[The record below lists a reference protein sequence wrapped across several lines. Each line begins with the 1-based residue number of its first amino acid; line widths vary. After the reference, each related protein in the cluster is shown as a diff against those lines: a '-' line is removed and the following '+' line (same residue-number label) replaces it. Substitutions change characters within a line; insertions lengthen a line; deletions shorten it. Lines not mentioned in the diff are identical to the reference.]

1 MQVYWIKFLQFFL
14 FLGNFETHLSKFSC
28 NSQSKLHIMYGFTIY
43 FWLHF
48 YELDW
53 DKFVG
58 LKLFKHMEELRR
70 SSTILDEAL
79 QILKSYLI
87 RLNLSQIKSE
97 IYLLFN
103 NEKIWGFCLSSVEI
117 FVWMQCNQKKSV
129 FQNIK
134 ESNFMCKE

>member
-1 MQVYWIKFLQFFL
+1 
-14 FLGNFETHLSKFSC
+14 
-28 NSQSKLHIMYGFTIY
+28 MYGFTIY

-103 NEKIWGFCLSSVEI
+103 NEKIWGFCLSSMEI